1 MKLLR
6 PFSGIIKSEWLPD
19 LTDLNL
25 QVTHAAKPDLVIRGQ
40 MVRYEEIWI
49 LVGSP
54 NVHSVAELTKMGLQL
69 SDLPIHDGTGDLLI
83 AVETSL
89 AAHRETQERSEQL
102 ANANE
107 ELHTVNLALSG
118 FVTPDV
124 RKTLGLAE
132 DPQDDAGT
140 RAEAVGRFIEHLQA
154 AIEFR
159 ESFLANMSHELRTP
173 LNAILGVTEVLQEG
187 VYGTLTEKQLEVIQ
201 TVQDSGDHLLSLI
214 NDVLDLSKIESGET
228 TLRVGECKLESLCN
242 STLRLLRQQIEGK
255 GLELRFENLSKRESI
270 QAEGRR
276 IRQVLLNLLSNAAK
290 FTNQGHVSL
299 RIDDLSGED
308 FLRIRVEDTGIG
320 VSTEDQKKLFQPFF
334 QVDHGPSRRY
344 QGTGLGL
351 AISLRTVELHGGRIE
366 LESTPGK
373 GSCFTV
379 LLPFEAKTSGLPAD
393 GTRKTG
399 RRPDTLMRK
408 TKPDPD
414 PDPAAS
420 GPPPRKTSVRV
431 LLVDDVEDNR
441 TYLVDFLRDRGF
453 QVEVADNGIS
463 ALQQV
468 SEQIP
473 DIILLDIHMP
483 VMNGVNVL
491 RCLRAMP
498 ETRELPVIA
507 MSASVMGQDR
517 DLCREIGASAFLPK
531 PYKTKELMEEFG
543 RLLDPDYI
551 AQGGEGE

>member
-1 MKLLR
+1 
-6 PFSGIIKSEWLPD
+6 
-19 LTDLNL
+19 
-25 QVTHAAKPDLVIRGQ
+25 
-40 MVRYEEIWI
+40 
-49 LVGSP
+49 
-54 NVHSVAELTKMGLQL
+54 
-69 SDLPIHDGTGDLLI
+69 
-83 AVETSL
+83 
-89 AAHRETQERSEQL
+89 
-102 ANANE
+102 
-107 ELHTVNLALSG
+107 
-118 FVTPDV
+118 
-124 RKTLGLAE
+124 
-132 DPQDDAGT
+132 
-140 RAEAVGRFIEHLQA
+140 VGRFIEHLQA

-255 GLELRFENLSKRESI
+255 GLELRFENLSKRKSI

-507 MSASVMGQDR
+507 TSASVMGQDR